1 MALICQTDSRLA
13 TAAESWLELCDT
25 DHTGFVKANEF
36 IFDVFENI
44 MFNAVKHNRE
54 PTIEIQIKIS
64 KTLMDNVKYVKIE
77 FIDNGIGIPDIMKN
91 VIFQRDVKKEKAG
104 GIGLGLLLIKR
115 IMESYDGTVK
125 VEDKTTVDYSKGSNF
140 IVLIPEA

>member
-1 MALICQTDSRLA
+1 
-13 TAAESWLELCDT
+13 
-25 DHTGFVKANEF
+25 
-36 IFDVFENI
+36 
-44 MFNAVKHNRE
+44 
-54 PTIEIQIKIS
+54 
-64 KTLMDNVKYVKIE
+64 MDNVKYVKIE